1 MEDEIYLYKGEKGL
15 SEFVNKWKEICKP
28 EKVYICNGSEEE
40 KHSLLEEM
48 VAQGKAI
55 KLNEKKRPNSYY
67 FRTDPSDVARV
78 ESRTFICCPEQKDAG
93 ITNNWVNDQEM
104 KKTLLSLYTGCMEG
118 RTMYVIPFSMGPLSS
133 PYSFLGVEITDSAY
147 VAVHMSVMTRMGQ
160 KALER
165 INKGEGFI
173 PCMHSVGMPLK
184 KGEKDSMWPCRPV
197 EEKYIC
203 QFPQTME
210 IFSYGS
216 GYGGNALLGKKCFS
230 LRIASV
236 LGKKQGWLAEHMLI
250 VGITNPK
257 GEKKYM
263 AAAFPSACGKT
274 NLAMIQPSI
283 PGWKAETVGDDICWM
298 HIGKDG
304 YFHAIN
310 PEYGLFGVV
319 PFTSDKTN
327 HNAYEAMRKDT
338 LFTNVALT
346 SDGDV
351 WWEGIGYDAPD
362 NMLDWHGNPYDKNS
376 QEPAAHKNSR
386 FTAPITNCPC
396 VSKEFDSPDGVKI
409 SALIFG
415 GRRATTVPLVYEAKS
430 WNHGVMIASSVGSEI
445 TAATLGL
452 TLGELRLD
460 PFAMKPFCGYNMAHY
475 FGHWIEM
482 GKKIEDSK
490 RPKIFCV
497 NWFRK
502 HDGKFLW
509 PGYAENSRVLEYIFN
524 RCNGKENFVSSPIG
538 LVPAH
543 DALNTKGLDIKQDDL
558 NRALNIDKSEW
569 KAEIEKIEKFYDTF
583 GEDLPKELHV
593 ELNKLKVN
601 LYK

>member
-1 MEDEIYLYKGEKGL
+1 
-15 SEFVNKWKEICKP
+15 
-28 EKVYICNGSEEE
+28 
-40 KHSLLEEM
+40 
-48 VAQGKAI
+48 
-55 KLNEKKRPNSYY
+55 
-67 FRTDPSDVARV
+67 
-78 ESRTFICCPEQKDAG
+78 
-93 ITNNWVNDQEM
+93 
-104 KKTLLSLYTGCMEG
+104 
-118 RTMYVIPFSMGPLSS
+118 
-133 PYSFLGVEITDSAY
+133 LGVEITDSAY